1 MKINKLF
8 IKTLIIF
15 FVVLKVHSSDI
26 NFEAKKMD
34 IKNDGDLILAYDS
47 KTNIPESDLE
57 IISNKYLPDKALL
70 SFPSITN

>member
-15 FVVLKVHSSDI
+15 FVVFKVHSSEI

-34 IKNDGDLILAYDS
+34 IKNDGDLILAYRF
-47 KTNIPESDLE
+47 KNEYPRKRLR
-57 IISNKYLPDKALL
+57 NN
-70 SFPSITN
+70 F